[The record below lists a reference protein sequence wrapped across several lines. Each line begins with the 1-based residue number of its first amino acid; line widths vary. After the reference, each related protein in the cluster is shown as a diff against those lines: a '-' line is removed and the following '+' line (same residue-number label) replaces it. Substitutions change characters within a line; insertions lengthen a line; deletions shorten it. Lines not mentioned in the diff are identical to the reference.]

1 MLGRVLSAVRLTGA
15 VFFAVDASSPWC
27 VDVPIARDYAAIL
40 LPEAPHILSYH
51 IIVDGEGWAAVPGAD
66 PVRFGPGDIVVF
78 PQGDA
83 YRMES
88 RPGTPPELDR
98 GQTLDFFRAL
108 SAGALPFVIPEGGG
122 AEPRAR
128 FICGFLGC
136 EARPFNPILASLPR
150 MLHLSRPGAGGGDVL
165 DRLIDLTMEEARASR
180 AGRSS
185 VSLRLS
191 ELMFMELLR
200 QYAGSPAE
208 KPPGWLAALG
218 DAPVARALDALHADP
233 ARDWSVADLGREA
246 GLSRSALAAR
256 FAARLGQPPLRYL
269 TRWRMQLAATALLD
283 PARPL
288 AAIAE
293 EVGYSSETALSRSFK
308 RETGLS
314 PQAWRRAR
322 LETSSDRR

>member
-1 MLGRVLSAVRLTGA
+1 MASLGSPTAAANDPGAVSPDRSSGPPSLPAALPARLNATAPGDVLGRVLSAVRLTGA

-208 KPPGWLAALG
+208 KPPGTTPPMSSWW
-218 DAPVARALDALHADP
+218 ARMP
-233 ARDWSVADLGREA
+233 M
-246 GLSRSALAAR
+246 
-256 FAARLGQPPLRYL
+256 
-269 TRWRMQLAATALLD
+269 TC
-283 PARPL
+283 RPC
-288 AAIAE
+288 
-293 EVGYSSETALSRSFK
+293 
-308 RETGLS
+308 
-314 PQAWRRAR
+314 
-322 LETSSDRR
+322 